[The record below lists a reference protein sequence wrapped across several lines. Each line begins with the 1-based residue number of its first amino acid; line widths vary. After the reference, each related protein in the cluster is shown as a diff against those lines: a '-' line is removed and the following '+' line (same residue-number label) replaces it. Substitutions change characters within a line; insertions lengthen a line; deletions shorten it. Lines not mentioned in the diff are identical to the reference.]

1 MFSRPGTRAG
11 KCSRGD
17 DAVDDD
23 DDDDDDEEEE
33 VSTRLLWNADYDDDR
48 ARSLESVL

>member
-17 DAVDDD
+17 DDVDDD
-23 DDDDDDEEEE
+23 DDDDE